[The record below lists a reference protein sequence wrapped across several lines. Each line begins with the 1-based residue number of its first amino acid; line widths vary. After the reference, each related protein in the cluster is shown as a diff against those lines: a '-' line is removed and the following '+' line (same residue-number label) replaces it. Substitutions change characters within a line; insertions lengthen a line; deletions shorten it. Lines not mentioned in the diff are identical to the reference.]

1 MNIRTVVTAT
11 LVAVTGAGTSSASV
25 VELVQPQY
33 GQSMY
38 IFSGSYH
45 HTGGYFGVSE
55 MSFYCLNC
63 RTPKIGGE
71 GSSGCTTW
79 PVKALHVVSPNGKVS
94 VSAYNGNRYMTMR
107 IGGYDDYG
115 EKDIDYNGYILC
127 EKPDGYTGSEY
138 PYYTVETMIN
148 GAVGTFGPMTF
159 AGPANMVMQPL
170 VSKYVNG
177 PTSEWSQS
185 GAGMTM
191 QVVDALTL
199 KTGES
204 KPVIRHIRGE
214 GHATLFVDTTGVP
227 GLQCQ
232 IDGAAAA
239 GGVDLGPGD
248 SLVCRNASGRLG
260 VTAGT
265 LNVVAAIR

>member
-25 VELVQPQY
+25 VELVQPQS
-33 GQSMY
+33 GQAMY
-38 IFSGSYH
+38 TFSGSIH

-55 MSFYCLNC
+55 ISFYCTNC
-63 RTPKIGGE
+63 KTPKVGGE
-71 GSSGCTTW
+71 TTGDCATW
-79 PVKALHVVSPNGKVS
+79 PIKAMHVVSPNGKVS
-94 VSAYNGNRYMTMR
+94 VVAYNGNRWMSMR
-107 IGGYDDYG
+107 IGGYDGFG

-127 EKPDGYTGSEY
+127 EKPDGYTGTAY
-138 PYYTVETMIN
+138 PYHTVQTFVN
-148 GAVGTFGPMTF
+148 AALGQFGPIAF
-159 AGPANMVMQPL
+159 AGPANMIMQPRE
-170 VSKYVNG
+170 STYVYG
-177 PTSEWSQS
+177 STTEWSQS

-191 QVVDALTL
+191 QVADALTL

-239 GGVDLGPGD
+239 SGVDLGPGD